1 MDSKIFCSN
10 QNCSKTSFHLS
21 SSKNPDH
28 SPCQTGW
35 EMLYCNRKKQNKT
48 GFGVLQNL
56 VERLSFMGCVAGVYY
71 LVLLSFSSL
80 FSVKTDY
87 NKINPWHFTG
97 LALLCVLSCSVVSS
111 SLRSFG
117 VACQATLSMGFPRQK
132 YWSGLSCP
140 PAGDLPNSGI

>member
-1 MDSKIFCSN
+1 
-10 QNCSKTSFHLS
+10 
-21 SSKNPDH
+21 
-28 SPCQTGW
+28 
-35 EMLYCNRKKQNKT
+35 MLYCNRKKKKT

-56 VERLSFMGCVAGVYY
+56 VERLSFTGCVAAVYY

-97 LALLCVLSCSVVSS
+97 LAFLCVLSCSVVSS

-117 VACQATLSMGFPRQK
+117 VACQATLSMGFSRQK

-140 PAGDLPNSGI
+140 PAGNLPKPEVEPASLCLQHCRSILYPLSHLGYLRATSKFHDVE